1 MTRQDTVLD
10 MVKTGKTLKH
20 IMQDKGYTVK
30 DIQKHLRLSTPQSVY
45 HWFDG
50 KSLPTIDNLYALSDL
65 FCMPVDMMLK
75 GNRKNV
81 FLPDRIDR
89 YGRLL
94 MYYKRMMALQTA

>member
-10 MVKTGKTLKH
+10 MVKTGKTLKR
-20 IMQDKGYTVK
+20 IMQGKGYTVK

-75 GNRKNV
+75 GNRKYV

-94 MYYKRMMALQTA
+94 MYYKRTMALQTA